1 MPRVWKE
8 GLGLDPKGKG
18 KGLGLD
24 PKGKGKYK
32 ATNHRGGGQGMGSE
46 GKSKGGKRRE
56 EDDNTSVEMSNDDD
70 EDEDDEDDD
79 EDSNDSGDDIDDI
92 DDGDDDDD
100 DDCCDFDDII
110 PSVDDMDDHG
120 DTTPT
125 PSSNVGT
132 TSSGKVMYDPC
143 YWLPSLHHLIT
154 QPIDLPVRQLA
165 NTGVLSLILAT
176 LSTKCVVLR
185 TLALSCLQRIFELV
199 KRQGPDKDAA
209 FRERPQILVLL
220 NFVKNSVEGGETT
233 STTSSSRGG
242 EKKGGGGEQ
251 MVPLRLPSVVSLFLA
266 RAALHLLQ
274 PGHELFSKINKYLL
288 SRPFCD
294 VKDVPLFDL
303 LIADGDVQTDMAPR
317 LATFRIVRDG
327 LTTRTDHLNLC
338 RKNGYN
344 RLMLLFPVLTKQD
357 TKAGHAVLDLLDKAL
372 GMPSAA
378 RYLVERCGM
387 VSELSVSINSIQLL
401 TNLN

>member
-1 MPRVWKE
+1 MKVPQVWKD
-8 GLGLDPKGKG
+8 GLENDQKENN
-18 KGLGLD
+18 
-24 PKGKGKYK
+24 K
-32 ATNHRGGGQGMGSE
+32 ATKNNKSSRGGWEQRGGR
-46 GKSKGGKRRE
+46 SKAGRDD
-56 EDDNTSVEMSNDDD
+56 DDNTSVEMTNDDE
-70 EDEDDEDDD
+70 EDDDDEDDD
-79 EDSNDSGDDIDDI
+79 EDDDV
-92 DDGDDDDD
+92 DDDDED
-100 DDCCDFDDII
+100 DDSEGNDSDDLDDDDEANDDDFDDII
-110 PSVDDMDDHG
+110 PCVDDTDDHT
-120 DTTPT
+120 D
-125 PSSNVGT
+125 SNFYSIT
-132 TSSGKVMYDPC
+132 NSNATGKIMYDPC
-143 YWLPSLHHLIT
+143 YWIPSLHQLIT

-176 LSTKCVVLR
+176 LSTKCVILR
-185 TLALSCLQRIFELV
+185 TLALSSLQRIFELV

-220 NFVKNSVEGGETT
+220 NFVKNSVEGVVTT
-233 STTSSSRGG
+233 STTPTRGEG
-242 EKKGGGGEQ
+242 KKGNGVEP
-251 MVPLRLPSVVSLFLA
+251 MLPLRLPSVVSLFLA

-288 SRPFCD
+288 SRPYCD

-357 TKAGHAVLDLLDKAL
+357 TKAGHAVLDLLEKAM

-378 RYLVERCGM
+378 RYLIERCGM
-387 VSELSVSINSIQLL
+387 VRVLFLL
-401 TNLN
+401 M